1 MKLCCKVGVVWT
13 FTVLLLLVASA
24 RGGAQAVDPLIM
36 KMAANEKQTL
46 TKLGQYSPMVETYLQ
61 LVGKNGE
68 QPVADRYF
76 LHRINLGKTMRETM
90 YDEPGKRESRL
101 AEILKLVPLAF
112 HRAPLAFDSD
122 GFMDMLSPDI
132 HGLDPAK
139 YRFTFDRN
147 EFLGSLRTWVYDAMP
162 VKKTGYFRGRLW
174 IDGDGHLVRF
184 VGTFS
189 SDRTKSHPRYAHFDS
204 WRVYIPDAGWLPAA
218 VYIEEPLPE

>member
-76 LHRINLGKTMRETM
+76 LHRINLGKTMRRKRCGCEADSGDHNAPVGKCTCTVIRSAVASELDRSSET
-90 YDEPGKRESRL
+90 
-101 AEILKLVPLAF
+101 ILRR
-112 HRAPLAFDSD
+112 HCDC
-122 GFMDMLSPDI
+122 
-132 HGLDPAK
+132 
-139 YRFTFDRN
+139 
-147 EFLGSLRTWVYDAMP
+147 
-162 VKKTGYFRGRLW
+162 
-174 IDGDGHLVRF
+174 
-184 VGTFS
+184 
-189 SDRTKSHPRYAHFDS
+189 
-204 WRVYIPDAGWLPAA
+204 
-218 VYIEEPLPE
+218 